1 MGGKTVSENR
11 RTLDAMIGLAT
22 VGSGVTGIAS
32 FILALL
38 AFLNADF
45 AAGGTLMLAAALSFG
60 LLANAVLRG

>member
-1 MGGKTVSENR
+1 MSENR

-45 AAGGTLMLAAALSFG
+45 AAGGTLMLAAALSLG

>member
-1 MGGKTVSENR
+1 MSENH
-11 RTLDAMIGLAT
+11 RTLNAMIGLAT
-22 VGSGVTGIAS
+22 VGSGITGIAS

-38 AFLNADF
+38 AFFNADF

>member
-1 MGGKTVSENR
+1 
-11 RTLDAMIGLAT
+11 MIGLAT
-22 VGSGVTGIAS
+22 VGSSVTGIAS